1 MSSTTA
7 RTWATIIAGDTAST
21 AVTATVFCAV
31 MAVIA
36 VVPCT
41 PARAKA
47 FRSAWIPAP
56 PPESEPAID
65 RQTGMRPA
73 ARARRRRIGG
83 RGQASA
89 RNATAETAVG
99 VLGAGIAR
107 QQDLFVGRGLE
118 GDEAVVAGSAAD
130 PGRGERREQRSTLRG
145 GQLQRLLCE
154 ARREHRRR
162 RRRARTASPPGSRV
176 STA

>member
-1 MSSTTA
+1 MPTLPAPTPMSSTTA
-7 RTWATIIAGDTAST
+7 RTCATIIAGDTAST

-65 RQTGMRPA
+65 RQTGMRPGSGTA
-73 ARARRRRIGG
+73 AKDRRARS
-83 RGQASA
+83 GQC
-89 RNATAETAVG
+89 AERHAESAVG
-99 VLGAGIAR
+99 VLGSRVAR
-107 QQDLFVGRGLE
+107 QQDLLVGRGFE
-118 GDEAVVAGSAAD
+118 GDQPVVAGSASD
-130 PGRGERREQRSTLRG
+130 PGG
-145 GQLQRLLCE
+145 GQGR
-154 ARREHRRR
+154 
-162 RRRARTASPPGSRV
+162 
-176 STA
+176 